1 TKSTDIQGLET
12 VFTYEAKTGNLLTN
26 TDPYGLTTT
35 YEYDTWDRVIKE
47 TDYLGKE
54 TLHHY
59 HRMGGDGGLE
69 HTVSY
74 PEGASEKTAYNAM
87 GWVTRTGVLS
97 LNNEWVY
104 KSYEHDAGG
113 RVIRE
118 SEPHSGSASQW
129 NNFIFDQYG

>member
-1 TKSTDIQGLET
+1 
-12 VFTYEAKTGNLLTN
+12 
-26 TDPYGLTTT
+26 
-35 YEYDTWDRVIKE
+35 
-47 TDYLGKE
+47 LGKE

-74 PEGASEKTAYNAM
+74 PQGASEKTAYNAM
-87 GWVTRTGVLS
+87 GWVTRTAVLS

-104 KSYEHDAGG
+104 KSYEHDASG

-129 NNFIFDQYG
+129 NDFSFDQYGRLIAQQLYNGKIINITYSGLSSTANDGTKSVTTTVDALGNTVKVVD